1 MDEGKTREQPVSEP
15 EALRRELAV
24 EKAAGISGRRLREE
38 QERFAKAFIENST
51 PMVITT
57 LEEGRII
64 DVSDAFLK
72 LIGFERRQLIGAT
85 SVAVGLLT
93 AEQREN
99 LLRELGQRGRVE
111 NLEMPIGT
119 HKQGVR
125 QVLMNASVILI
136 GAEKFLLSVFTDITN
151 RKRMEEALQAN
162 EWRFRTVY
170 ENTTL
175 GIFETTL
182 SGRVIN
188 ANETFARMFGFA
200 SARQAVSELDDLAAR
215 IYADPRQRGEI
226 ITRVLHEPGPHRFE
240 LAYRRRDGGFFPA
253 VLEIQ
258 SVWDRED
265 NDYHFFGFVED
276 ITRRKK
282 AEEGQRIAEE
292 LYRTLAEKSFAGVY
306 VVQDGCFR
314 FINANAAQIA
324 GYAREELLDR
334 PTTMLVH
341 PEDRDEARRHA
352 VEMLRGRR
360 EAPYEFRI
368 VTKAGETR
376 WVMETVTAINY
387 LGSPAILGNS
397 MDITVH
403 KSAAEER
410 ERLISRLQEAL
421 ADVKRLSGLLPICA
435 SCKKIRNDKGYW
447 ENLEEYIRDRSEA
460 EFSHS
465 ICPECVKKLYPGLSR
480 KL

>member
-38 QERFAKAFIENST
+38 QERFAKAFLENST

-93 AEQREN
+93 AAQREN
-99 LLRELGQRGRVE
+99 LLRELGERGRVE

-162 EWRFRTVY
+162 ERRFRTVY

-226 ITRVLHEPGPHRFE
+226 IAMVLHEPGPHRFE
-240 LAYRRRDGGFFPA
+240 VAYRRRDGGFFPA

-258 SVWDRED
+258 SVWDRE
-265 NDYHFFGFVED
+265 
-276 ITRRKK
+276 
-282 AEEGQRIAEE
+282 
-292 LYRTLAEKSFAGVY
+292 
-306 VVQDGCFR
+306 
-314 FINANAAQIA
+314 
-324 GYAREELLDR
+324 
-334 PTTMLVH
+334 
-341 PEDRDEARRHA
+341 
-352 VEMLRGRR
+352 
-360 EAPYEFRI
+360 
-368 VTKAGETR
+368 
-376 WVMETVTAINY
+376 
-387 LGSPAILGNS
+387 
-397 MDITVH
+397 
-403 KSAAEER
+403 
-410 ERLISRLQEAL
+410 
-421 ADVKRLSGLLPICA
+421 
-435 SCKKIRNDKGYW
+435 
-447 ENLEEYIRDRSEA
+447 
-460 EFSHS
+460 
-465 ICPECVKKLYPGLSR
+465 
-480 KL
+480 